1 MTLALYTY
9 KKGEHM
15 HKDISIWMPLYIGDL
30 QAKFARM
37 TAEQIGAA
45 LLLMMDFWKN
55 GAIPHDLA
63 TVCSITKLSQ
73 QTKAKTLLNT
83 LLALELFEVESE
95 QIHSNF
101 LTSLKSQALQN
112 QQMKSDKAKNA
123 AQARWGKSASNAQAS
138 TKQRK
143 VNAQA
148 APEKSPSITQ
158 VMLEPCPSSSSS
170 SSSSSSNF
178 EEKNESFLENSKWI

>member
-15 HKDISIWMPLYIGDL
+15 HKHISIWMPLYIGDL

-73 QTKAKTLLNT
+73 HTKAKTLLNT
-83 LLALELFEVESE
+83 LIALELFEIESE
-95 QIHSNF
+95 QIHSSF

-123 AQARWGKSASNAQAS
+123 AQARWGKSATNAQAS
-138 TKQRK
+138 AKQRK

-158 VMLEPCPSSSSS
+158 VILESCPSSSSS

>member
-1 MTLALYTY
+1 MN
-9 KKGEHM
+9 
-15 HKDISIWMPLYIGDL
+15 KDISIWMPLYIGDL

-63 TVCSITKLSQ
+63 TVCSITKLPQ
-73 QTKAKTLLNT
+73 HTKAKTLLNT
-83 LLALELFEVESE
+83 LMALELFEVESE

-101 LTSLKSQALQN
+101 LSSLKSQALQN

-123 AQARWGKSASNAQAS
+123 AQVRWGKSASNAQA
-138 TKQRK
+138 
-143 VNAQA
+143 NH
-148 APEKSPSITQ
+148 EHSPSITQ

-170 SSSSSSNF
+170 SSSSNF
-178 EEKNESFLENSKWI
+178 EEKNEDFLENSKWI

>member
-1 MTLALYTY
+1 MAGGYAFEQMAMRRVRAGTAGGTT
-9 KKGEHM
+9 E
-15 HKDISIWMPLYIGDL
+15 
-30 QAKFARM
+30 AAVARM

-63 TVCSITKLSQ
+63 TVCSITKLPQ
-73 QTKAKTLLNT
+73 HTKAKTLLNT
-83 LLALELFEVESE
+83 LIALELFEVESE

-148 APEKSPSITQ
+148 ALEKSPSITQ
-158 VMLEPCPSSSSS
+158 VMLESCPSSS

-178 EEKNESFLENSKWI
+178 EEKNENFLENSK

>member
-1 MTLALYTY
+1 
-9 KKGEHM
+9 M

-37 TAEQIGAA
+37 TVEQIGAT

-73 QTKAKTLLNT
+73 HTKAKTLLNT

-123 AQARWGKSASNAQAS
+123 AQARWGKSASNAQAG
-138 TKQRK
+138 
-143 VNAQA
+143 
-148 APEKSPSITQ
+148 PEKSSSITQ
-158 VMLEPCPSSSSS
+158 VILESCPSSSSS

>member
-1 MTLALYTY
+1 
-9 KKGEHM
+9 M

-37 TAEQIGAA
+37 TAEQIGAS

-55 GAIPHDLA
+55 GTIPHDLA
-63 TVCSITKLSQ
+63 TVCSITKLPQ
-73 QTKAKTLLNT
+73 HTKAKTLLNT
-83 LLALELFEVESE
+83 LTALELFEVESE
-95 QIHSNF
+95 QILSSF
-101 LTSLKSQALQN
+101 LTSLKNQALQN

-123 AQARWGKSASNAQAS
+123 AQARWNKSASNAQAS

-170 SSSSSSNF
+170 NF

>member
-1 MTLALYTY
+1 
-9 KKGEHM
+9 M

-63 TVCSITKLSQ
+63 TVCSITKLPQ
-73 QTKAKTLLNT
+73 HTKAKTLLNT
-83 LLALELFEVESE
+83 LMALELFEVESE
-95 QIHSNF
+95 QIHSSF

-123 AQARWGKSASNAQAS
+123 AQARWNKSASNAQAS

-143 VNAQA
+143 VNTQA

-158 VMLEPCPSSSSS
+158 VMLESCPSSSSS

>member
-1 MTLALYTY
+1 
-9 KKGEHM
+9 M

-37 TAEQIGAA
+37 TVEQIGAT

-123 AQARWGKSASNAQAS
+123 AQARWNKSASNAQAS
-138 TKQRK
+138 TKHRK

-148 APEKSPSITQ
+148 APEKSSSITQ
-158 VMLEPCPSSSSS
+158 AMLESCPSSSSS

>member
-1 MTLALYTY
+1 
-9 KKGEHM
+9 M

-37 TAEQIGAA
+37 TVEQIGAT

-101 LTSLKSQALQN
+101 LTSLKSQAFQN

-143 VNAQA
+143 VNAQT

>member
-1 MTLALYTY
+1 
-9 KKGEHM
+9 M

-63 TVCSITKLSQ
+63 TVCSITKLPQ
-73 QTKAKTLLNT
+73 HTKAKTLLNT
-83 LLALELFEVESE
+83 LMALELFEVESE

-101 LTSLKSQALQN
+101 LSSLKSQALQN

-123 AQARWGKSASNAQAS
+123 AQVRWGKSASNAQA
-138 TKQRK
+138 
-143 VNAQA
+143 V
-148 APEKSPSITQ
+148 PEKSPSITQ
-158 VMLEPCPSSSSS
+158 VMLESCPSSS

-178 EEKNESFLENSKWI
+178 EEKKESFLENSKWI

>member
-1 MTLALYTY
+1 MN
-9 KKGEHM
+9 
-15 HKDISIWMPLYIGDL
+15 KDISIWMPLYIGDL

-63 TVCSITKLSQ
+63 TVCSITKLPQ
-73 QTKAKTLLNT
+73 HTKAKTLLNT
-83 LLALELFEVESE
+83 LMALELFEVESE

-101 LTSLKSQALQN
+101 LSSLKSQALQN

-123 AQARWGKSASNAQAS
+123 AQARWGN
-138 TKQRK
+138 
-143 VNAQA
+143 
-148 APEKSPSITQ
+148 PL
-158 VMLEPCPSSSSS
+158 VMLKHQPS
-170 SSSSSSNF
+170 N
-178 EEKNESFLENSKWI
+178 EK

>member
-1 MTLALYTY
+1 
-9 KKGEHM
+9 M

-63 TVCSITKLSQ
+63 TVCSITKLPQ
-73 QTKAKTLLNT
+73 HTKAKTLLNT
-83 LLALELFEVESE
+83 LMALELFEVESE

-101 LTSLKSQALQN
+101 LSSLKSQAFQN

-123 AQARWGKSASNAQAS
+123 AQARWGESAS
-138 TKQRK
+138 
-143 VNAQA
+143 NAQA
-148 APEKSPSITQ
+148 APEKNPSITQ

-170 SSSSSSNF
+170 SSSSSSASSSSSSSNF